1 MAAEASVGIQ
11 LKTRTIH
18 RISGPVSV
26 HYLKPSGPYP
36 LILLFGDVHRS
47 EEGMCEKC
55 TCTSNS
61 QGNQGS
67 QCCILLHDT
76 VFLQGLDEI
85 ASEYPVDFFTE
96 TDKTQPLT
104 SAPEDG
110 PLDIFINR
118 THSCY
123 DVLKRSAPNYSQCPT
138 SSIRWHYN
146 DLRMMTNKV
155 EPYLISA
162 YKRSL
167 DRFLRDLPENGYDSW
182 EWKMYLMEMADEY
195 EGALEEFAE
204 NLSPKNSKK
213 RNTYQALGE
222 KTIRRLLDE
231 IVDISAANSANNSA
245 NNSTANSTTAKLL
258 TILFSAMESQRGTRG
273 SGFFKELDGLP
284 QPLQDTSIWLELI
297 TLSLQSNTFYQE
309 AIKRL
314 TALHSRPD
322 EDRVSVVQ
330 DLLYYLIRT
339 GSDDELLPDDYDIMT
354 EDPYRATMISY
365 MKVVSILLL
374 IIEGILLDVYTIARM
389 LKRPVGG
396 APSALS
402 VGYMGNA
409 HVVSILKMLEHPVF
423 GYQVAYET
431 RQGRCQTIRNRIP
444 LYTDLQEHIRNG
456 YRSENV
462 NLYHATLE
470 KEKRGRATRS
480 KNTNQKQNTNNRRNA
495 NRLRNTKKRLSPVPS
510 AAPSPFPPSYH
521 VTKKPIPM
529 PSAMFAKP
537 SAMFIKPIAK
547 PAPKRG

>member
-1 MAAEASVGIQ
+1 MAAEASVGLQ

-47 EEGMCEKC
+47 EEGMCDKC

-61 QGNQGS
+61 QGSQGS
-67 QCCILLHDT
+67 QCCSLLHDAA
-76 VFLQGLDEI
+76 FLQGLDEI

-96 TDKTQPLT
+96 TDKTHPLI
-104 SAPEDG
+104 SEPDDG

-146 DLRMMTNKV
+146 DIRMMTNKV

-167 DRFLRDLPENGYDSW
+167 DRFLRGLPENGCDSW
-182 EWKMYLMEMADEY
+182 ELKNYLMEMADEY

-213 RNTYQALGE
+213 RNIYQALGE
-222 KTIRRLLDE
+222 KTIRQLLDE
-231 IVDISAANSANNSA
+231 IVDISTTATSA
-245 NNSTANSTTAKLL
+245 NNSTANSVTAKLL

-339 GSDDELLPDDYDIMT
+339 GSDDEMLPDDYDIMT

-365 MKVVSILLL
+365 TKVVSILLL
-374 IIEGILLDVYTIARM
+374 TIEGILLDVYTIARM

-409 HVVSILKMLEHPVF
+409 HVVSIIKMLAHPVF

-431 RQGRCQTIRNRIP
+431 HQGRCQTIRNRIP
-444 LYTDLQEHIRNG
+444 LYTDLQEHIRNR

-462 NLYHATLE
+462 NLYRTTLE
-470 KEKRGRATRS
+470 REKRGRATRS
-480 KNTNQKQNTNNRRNA
+480 KNTNQKQNMNNRRNA
-495 NRLRNTKKRLSPVPS
+495 NRLRNTKKR
-510 AAPSPFPPSYH
+510 PSPAASASYLPFQPSYP
-521 VTKKPIPM
+521 VTKKAAPM
-529 PSAMFAKP
+529 PSAMFARP
-537 SAMFIKPIAK
+537 SAMFARPAPK
-547 PAPKRG
+547 PAPKKG